1 MTMNSGRVCIADKVK
16 IGHLTVSPPLFQAP
30 MAGFTNF
37 AFRQIVRSFGG
48 CGLPIT
54 EMVSARGFLEIDR
67 RGEGYPERLW
77 GVRQEPR
84 PLAVQIWDNDP
95 GQMAEVARRLVDEF
109 AVSTIDINF
118 GCPAK
123 QIAGNVSCGSYL
135 LRFPERIEQIVR
147 RIVETVRPVPVTAKI
162 RLGVDRKNITACEVA
177 QAVEEAGGSA
187 LAVHGRTAAQMYRG
201 RADWEAISAVKPYLR
216 RIPLIGNGD
225 LSTPEQIVDALRTYD
240 VDGVMIGRAS
250 LSRPWIF
257 RQAAALLA
265 GQSPPPAPS
274 LAEQR
279 DLILA
284 HHRMLMERFGPR
296 RGTVLMRKFACRYA
310 HGKPG
315 AKRFRIEAGSAISPE
330 EFVHVVKRH
339 FSHDA

>member
-1 MTMNSGRVCIADKVK
+1 
-16 IGHLTVSPPLFQAP
+16 

-77 GVRQEPR
+77 GVREEPR

-95 GQMAEVARRLVDEF
+95 GQMAEVAHRLVEEF
-109 AVSTIDINF
+109 HVSTIDINF

-135 LRFPERIEQIVR
+135 LRFPGRVEAIVR

-162 RLGVDRKNITACEVA
+162 RLGTDRKNITAHEVA

-201 RADWEAISAVKPYLR
+201 EADWDAISAIKSHLK

-225 LSTPEQIVDALRTYD
+225 LKTPEQIVHALRTYD
-240 VDGVMIGRAS
+240 VDGVMVGRAS
-250 LSRPWIF
+250 LSRPSIF

-265 GQSPPPAPS
+265 GKSPPPEPS

-279 DLILA
+279 DLILH
-284 HHRMLMERFGPR
+284 HHRLLMDRFGPQ

-315 AKRFRIEAGSAISPE
+315 AKRFRIEAGRAISPA
-330 EFVHVVKRH
+330 EFQDIVCRH
-339 FSHDA
+339 FSADR